1 MILGIMQPYFFPYL
15 GYFSLIR
22 HADRFIFFDTPQ
34 YIEHGWVNR
43 NRVLKQDGST
53 MYITVPIRKTARE
66 TPIREI
72 EISGTDWAEKIF
84 GQLTAYK
91 KRAPRYRETV
101 GFLREVLPA
110 RDGETLS
117 ALNIRTTQA
126 VCSYIGLERRFDV
139 FSEMDLP
146 IEPVNG
152 PDEWAL
158 NITKA
163 LGGDVYVNPPGGMS
177 FFDPRK
183 YEAAGIDLQFLQ
195 SNLPPYVQRIGRF
208 EPGLSVIDAMMFC
221 YPEEILQMTG
231 DYTILRKEL

>member
-1 MILGIMQPYFFPYL
+1 MIYGIMQPYFFPYL

-43 NRVLKQDGST
+43 NRVLKQDGNT
-53 MYITVPIRKTARE
+53 MYITVPIKKTARE

-72 EISGTDWAEKIF
+72 EISGTDWTEKIF

-91 KRAPRYRETV
+91 KRAPHYRETV
-101 GFLREVLPA
+101 DFLREVLPA
-110 RDGETLS
+110 REGESLS
-117 ALNIRTTQA
+117 ELNIRTTEA
-126 VCSYIGLERRFDV
+126 VCAYIGLERPFDV
-139 FSEMDLP
+139 FSQMELRID
-146 IEPVNG
+146 PVRE

-183 YEAAGIDLQFLQ
+183 YAAAGIDLQFLQ
-195 SNLPPYVQRIGRF
+195 SNLPTYVQRIGRF
-208 EPGLSVIDAMMFC
+208 EPGLSVIDMMMFC
-221 YPEEILQMTG
+221 SPDEILDMTG
-231 DYTILRKEL
+231 DYSILRKEP